1 VVAAAPRFGLVVVD
15 KFNVFRTLRSPD
27 ETNSELIVHAD
38 RIPALTVAPE
48 RFEPIGRRCPQI
60 VENDCRV
67 QVAQLAARHLDQ
79 AGREALADFAVE
91 GCFGQGVLEALD
103 HDVNVSMD
111 DTSVNSLYQY
121 LIRPVRAAAIGA
133 AC

>member
-67 QVAQLAARHLDQ
+67 QVAQLAAR
-79 AGREALADFAVE
+79 V
-91 GCFGQGVLEALD
+91 
-103 HDVNVSMD
+103 
-111 DTSVNSLYQY
+111 T
-121 LIRPVRAAAIGA
+121 LIRPAGKPLRTSPLKAASVRAFLKLLITTSMYQRMIHPSTL
-133 AC
+133 CISI